1 MTEVVPEA
9 APPPGEPEPRT
20 GTTSAEHRTA
30 PIAAEEDPSDEG
42 SRRGQGEMSLP
53 EHLSELRGR
62 LIKSALAIV
71 LATVLAW
78 YFYPEIFAFIS
89 RPINQVIAEAQAQG
103 RTVQVVVL
111 GVAEPFVLQMKVS
124 AICGVIL
131 AAPVWIYQLWR
142 FVTPGLHRN
151 ERRIALTFAAVATP
165 LFLAGAA
172 LAYVVLPKGLSIL
185 FGFTPENVG
194 NYVEVSKYLSF
205 LIRMVLVFGIGF
217 LAPVF
222 IVALNFAGVLSGERL
237 RRAWRFIIFGVFLF
251 AAVATPTGDP
261 INLLI
266 LAVPILLLVGASI
279 GICVINDRRRAKAS
293 PEPDYS
299 SLSDDEASPL

>member
-1 MTEVVPEA
+1 M
-9 APPPGEPEPRT
+9 
-20 GTTSAEHRTA
+20 
-30 PIAAEEDPSDEG
+30 
-42 SRRGQGEMSLP
+42 GEMTLP
-53 EHLSELRGR
+53 EHLRELRGR
-62 LIKSALAIV
+62 LIKSAVAI
-71 LATVLAW
+71 AICTVLAW
-78 YFYPEIFAFIS
+78 FFYAEIFAFIS
-89 RPINQVIAEAQAQG
+89 RPIDQVIAEAQAQG

-124 AICGVIL
+124 AICGLIL
-131 AAPVWIYQLWR
+131 SSPVWIYQLWR

-151 ERRIALTFAAVATP
+151 ERRTALAFAAVATP

-172 LAYVVLPKGLSIL
+172 LAYWVLPKGLSIL

-205 LIRMVLVFGIGF
+205 LIRMILVFGIGF

-237 RRAWRFIIFGVFLF
+237 RKAWRFIIFGVFVF

-261 INLLI
+261 INLMILATPILI
-266 LAVPILLLVGASI
+266 LVAASI
-279 GICVINDRRRAKAS
+279 GICMVNDRRRAQSAS
-293 PEPDYS
+293 EPDYS
-299 SLSDDEASPL
+299 QLSDDEASPL